1 MNVIDTIKSA
11 MRNTHLLR
19 IKYEKKTTQEAK
31 EYVVEPYSFRDER
44 FFGRR
49 IDIPAPKGIRGFYIS
64 NILTATEINKTFV
77 PIWDVEKTEYGG
89 D

>member
-1 MNVIDTIKSA
+1 MTIMETIKSA
-11 MRNTHLLR
+11 MKNRHLLKIR
-19 IKYEKKTTQEAK
+19 YEKKTTQEAK

-49 IDIPAPKGIRGFYIS
+49 IDIPAPKGIRGFFVS
-64 NILTATEINKTFV
+64 NILTAIEINKTFV
-77 PIWDVEKTEYGG
+77 PVWDVESGEYEG